1 MIDTHGKGD
10 YGHMSGITKSVR
22 SRKKERTRKQLID
35 TAIALFSRQGIENTT
50 VEQIALEA
58 GTGKGTVYNYFAT
71 KEDLIVAF
79 MADLELRAQPTV
91 KRFAELDAPLAE
103 ILSAFAWN
111 LLDAKRR
118 YRMFVR
124 SFLAR
129 IVGPDDSFQTHV
141 LEMQKAIDTTLTM
154 LFSRLQQR
162 GIVRKDLDLQHLQL
176 TFKTMHL
183 GLTVLWALEGSP
195 WRETR
200 KVLTTEMAMMAKGIE
215 V

>member
-1 MIDTHGKGD
+1 MTVVIID
-10 YGHMSGITKSVR
+10 KSLR
-22 SRKKERTRKQLID
+22 ARKKERTRAQLIE
-35 TAIALFSRQGIENTT
+35 AGIALFSRQGIENTT
-50 VEQIALEA
+50 VEQVALEA

-79 MADLELRAQPTV
+79 MADLELRAHPAV
-91 KRFAELDAPLAE
+91 KRFAELDAPLAD
-103 ILSAFAWN
+103 ILSAFAWH
-111 LLDAKRR
+111 LLDAKRH

-129 IVGPDDSFQTHV
+129 MTGPDDSFQPHV
-141 LEMQKAIDTTLTM
+141 VEMQKAIDATLTM

-162 GIVRKDLDLQHLQL
+162 GMVRKEVDLQHLQL
-176 TFKTMHL
+176 NFKTMHL

-200 KVLTTEMAMMAKGIE
+200 KVLNTQMAMLAKGIE
-215 V
+215 A